1 MNTKPKNNQV
11 IYQVYPL
18 TFAYAPGSAGDE
30 YLGSYGNLKGITAR
44 AGYIA
49 SLGVDSVWITPF
61 YPWSGFGFGYD
72 IIDYRD
78 IDPMFG
84 TKEDFAELC
93 RVFHAHGLRV
103 IIDQVYNH
111 CSDENE
117 WFQQS
122 LRRIKPYDEYFI
134 WADAAEFDANGK
146 PLPPTNWQSIWDSSG
161 SSAWMWNEQRQQFY
175 MHSFDY
181 SMPNLNIANPAVQ
194 DELLS
199 IAKYWF
205 DMGVDGFRLDAATHY
220 AAGTVLHDN
229 PLDKN
234 GEQIH
239 LYDLNTK
246 EGTAFLNRLKDLCNT
261 YPEPKTLLAEY
272 RYDISKK
279 GIDRSKKIVSRLK
292 VDACYAEALK
302 GNFQDI
308 RPQVQKQLK
317 VSPFGEKLN
326 WALSNHD
333 MVRAGT
339 RLFGENYTPAKGA
352 LLMRML
358 LTFPGSVCLFQ
369 GDELGLPNPQ
379 SFAACKNRA
388 NDPLDVWTDFDS
400 PWDAARAGFAMSDAE
415 DDISRKMALHPDE
428 EQYKYAVSNQT
439 GDKSVLAQTR
449 QAIAIRKMGLFNEP
463 GNILFLNDI
472 KDENV
477 IAYVRADKS
486 GRRRVLCAFNFGN
499 ESVKITYK
507 KHTLPVPAE
516 DAVFV
521 PL

>member
-30 YLGSYGNLKGITAR
+30 YLGSYGNLKGITAH

-49 SLGVDSVWITPF
+49 SLGVDTVWITPF
-61 YPWSGFGFGYD
+61 YPWGSTGFGYD
-72 IIDYRD
+72 ITDYRG

-93 RVFHAHGLRV
+93 RELHAHNLRV

-111 CSDENE
+111 CSEEHE
-117 WFQQS
+117 WFQLS
-122 LRRIKPYDEYFI
+122 LRRIKPYDKYFVWVDASEY
-134 WADAAEFDANGK
+134 DAKGN
-146 PLPPTNWQSIWDSSG
+146 PLPPTNWPSIWNSDG
-161 SSAWMWNEQRQQFY
+161 PGVWTWNEQRKQFY
-175 MHSFDY
+175 LHSFDC
-181 SMPNLNIANPAVQ
+181 SMPNLNIANSAVQ

-220 AAGTVLHDN
+220 GAGAVLRDN

-234 GEQIH
+234 GNQIR
-239 LYDLNTK
+239 LYDINT
-246 EGTAFLNRLKDLCNT
+246 EAGLTFLSRLKELCNS
-261 YPEPKTLLAEY
+261 YPVPKTLLAEY
-272 RYDISKK
+272 WYDISKK
-279 GIDRSKKIVSRLK
+279 GIARSKKVVSRLK
-292 VDACYAEALK
+292 VDACFTGALN
-302 GNFQDI
+302 GTLETF
-308 RPQVQKQLK
+308 KQHIQNELK
-317 VSPFGEKLN
+317 ISPFGEKLN
-326 WALSNHD
+326 WAISNHD
-333 MVRAGT
+333 MERAGS
-339 RLFGENYTPAKGA
+339 RLFGKDYTPAKGA

-358 LTFPGSVCLFQ
+358 LTLPGSICLFQ

-388 NDPLDVWTDFDS
+388 NDPLDVWTNFDT
-400 PWDAARAGFAMSDAE
+400 PWDASRAGFAMSDAE
-415 DDISRKMALHPDE
+415 DDITRKMALHPDE

-439 GDKSVLAQTR
+439 GDKSVLAQTK
-449 QAIAIRKMGLFNEP
+449 QAIAIRRMGLFNEP
-463 GNILFLNDI
+463 GNVLFLNNI
-472 KDENV
+472 KDTNV
-477 IAYVRADKS
+477 IAYVRTDKS

-499 ESVKITYK
+499 ESVEITYK

-521 PL
+521 TL